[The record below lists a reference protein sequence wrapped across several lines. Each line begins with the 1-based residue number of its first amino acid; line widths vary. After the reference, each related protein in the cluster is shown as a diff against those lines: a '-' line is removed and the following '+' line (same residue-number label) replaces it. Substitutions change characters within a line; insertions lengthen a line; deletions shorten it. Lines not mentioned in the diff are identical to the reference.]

1 MFWFVFNNEKKT
13 VLGNPAGRTS
23 KPRNMLKKYYSV
35 QFHLNGIDEAYLFKL
50 RDIPLNGLC
59 ILVKENSPVLNKLK
73 IGDILNMEYHPPG
86 SSDSPKLL
94 KTLVASKTSCNRS
107 TGHSLVGL
115 SILDSQNGHL

>member
-1 MFWFVFNNEKKT
+1 MDNST
-13 VLGNPAGRTS
+13 GRIS
-23 KPRNMLKKYYSV
+23 ESRNVLKKYFSV

-59 ILVKENSPVLNKLK
+59 ILVKEDSPVLNKLK
-73 IGDILNMEYHPPG
+73 IGDVLNMEYNPPE

-94 KTLVASKTSCNRS
+94 KTQVASKISYDRS

-115 SILDSQNGHL
+115 SIMDNQNGYL

>member
-1 MFWFVFNNEKKT
+1 MVCFVFNTGKKT
-13 VLGNPAGRTS
+13 ALDHSAGRTS
-23 KPRNMLKKYYSV
+23 ESENMLRKYYSV
-35 QFHLNGIDEAYLFKL
+35 QFYLNGIDEAYLFKL

-73 IGDILNMEYHPPG
+73 IGDILNMEYHPPE

-94 KTLVASKTSCNRS
+94 KTQVASKTSYDRS

-115 SILDSQNGHL
+115 SIIDNQNRYL